1 MKPTI
6 ATTSSTSSIQ
16 KKISQPYESVED
28 WFQSQ
33 KDIPDSEDQENL
45 YSYIGSYKRSD
56 TIYEKIEFNELAM
69 AHQKLSN
76 IQSLQT
82 NPQAEY
88 ITILADT
95 EENDY
100 TLGMT
105 RRHSDTQLHCAGE
118 NNYTL
123 LSDIFIESDSL
134 QSKVNKHSYYNSL
147 PHIPGFQDGALPPVD
162 VSPSQEPSSS
172 NIFFVP
178 MHEELH
184 TEERQTDAT
193 SADNINIHDTD
204 HKDYQ
209 FVVYPVVSLG
219 TTNDAPL
226 QCKPC
231 LSHSCSNIPSTISDR
246 PKQIQVT
253 TSLDIPSCNDSQLRV
268 RSHSMDTLAVL
279 NQEVCSNSLHPERK
293 ENNQPYLIKTP
304 KLQ

>member
-6 ATTSSTSSIQ
+6 ATTTSTSSIQ

-28 WFQSQ
+28 WFQFQ
-33 KDIPDSEDQENL
+33 NDIPDSEDQENL
-45 YSYIGSYKRSD
+45 YSYIGSYKRRD
-56 TIYEKIEFNELAM
+56 TIYEKIEFNETAM
-69 AHQKLSN
+69 AHHKLSN

-88 ITILADT
+88 ITILAGT

-100 TLGMT
+100 MT
-105 RRHSDTQLHCAGE
+105 RSHSDTQLHCAGE

-123 LSDIFIESDSL
+123 LSDVFIESNSL
-134 QSKVNKHSYYNSL
+134 QSKVNGNFYYNSL
-147 PHIPGFQDGALPPVD
+147 PHIPGFQDGNLPPAD
-162 VSPSQEPSSS
+162 VSPSQEPSSP
-172 NIFFVP
+172 NIFVVP

-184 TEERQTDAT
+184 TEEQQTDAT
-193 SADNINIHDTD
+193 SVVNLNIHDTD
-204 HKDYQ
+204 HEDYQ
-209 FVVYPVVSLG
+209 FVVYTSPAVSLG

-231 LSHSCSNIPSTISDR
+231 LSRSCSNIPSTISDR

-253 TSLDIPSCNDSQLRV
+253 TSLDIPSCNDDSQLRV

-279 NQEVCSNSLHPERK
+279 NQEVYSNSPHPDRK
-293 ENNQPYLIKTP
+293 
-304 KLQ
+304 